1 MGSFDEKLP
10 TLWKK
15 IGTHSIMT
23 LSTCSGNRV
32 TSRPMSMV
40 VIDGRFYCQTDQT
53 YLKYRQ
59 ILENPN
65 VAVCH
70 KNFSIEGTCQ
80 CIGKPL
86 EGKNDFFINAFK
98 KYFYGSYKA
107 YSYLH
112 NERLLEIVP
121 TLIYSWNYKLT
132 KPYMEYWDF
141 KSFIYKKSYV

>member
-1 MGSFDEKLP
+1 MRSFEENFIE
-10 TLWKK
+10 LWKK
-15 IGTHSIMT
+15 IGTHGIMT
-23 LSTCSGNRV
+23 LSTCSANHV

-59 ILENPN
+59 ISENPN

-70 KNFSIEGTCQ
+70 KNFSIEGICQ

-86 EGKNDFFINAFK
+86 ENDFFIDAFK

-107 YSYLH
+107 YSDLQ
-112 NERLLEIVP
+112 NELLLEIVP

-141 KSFIYKKSYV
+141 KSLRYRKSYVYD